1 MNVSKLKELI
11 KERAQIDAQNDILTE
26 RSQNDQYNILSLNLS
41 DTIDFLNNCTS
52 EELYWA
58 SELFERLREISGL
71 TCDGEALINK
81 MFKKDEPI
89 LLFNDWKNESD
100 KNEFDGIKYLFLTL
114 HKMIR
119 KYYQDFKRNFIR
131 RLFRL
136 FFYDFKSTQ
145 TFR

>member
-52 EELYWA
+52 EELYWV
-58 SELFERLREISGL
+58 SELFERLRDISGL

-89 LLFNDWKNESD
+89 LLLNDWKNESD

-119 KYYQDFKRNFIR
+119 KYY
-131 RLFRL
+131 
-136 FFYDFKSTQ
+136 
-145 TFR
+145 

>member
-1 MNVSKLKELI
+1 MQGIKHYLINTKSVFDDYNVCAYQKDARKILKELI

-26 RSQNDQYNILSLNLS
+26 GSQNNQYNILSLNLS

-52 EELYWA
+52 EELYWV

-71 TCDGEALINK
+71 TCDCEALINK

-119 KYYQDFKRNFIR
+119 KYY
-131 RLFRL
+131 
-136 FFYDFKSTQ
+136 
-145 TFR
+145 

>member
-1 MNVSKLKELI
+1 MNIQKNRKGKIIDERKQLKELI

-52 EELYWA
+52 EELYWV

-81 MFKKDEPI
+81 MFKKDESI

-119 KYYQDFKRNFIR
+119 KYY
-131 RLFRL
+131 
-136 FFYDFKSTQ
+136 
-145 TFR
+145 